1 MVALR
6 AVFDHETGRSPVLVS
21 THDELSELITRVI
34 ELSEGETIPSIVE
47 LGVNDDNPYAFPAL
61 QAGISAE
68 SGFVYELW
76 NPSRATL
83 GEQDA
88 RGTVLF
94 DYAAHPQEVPA
105 RHVVP
110 LDTVRVVLAAY
121 LEHGGQIPP
130 DFADLHPVVADQG

>member
-6 AVFDHETGRSPVLVS
+6 AVFDHETGRSPVLVN
-21 THDELSELITRVI
+21 TRDELSELITRVI
-34 ELSEGETIPSIVE
+34 ALSEGETIPSIVE
-47 LGVNDDNPYAFPAL
+47 LGVSDDNPYAFPAL

-83 GEQDA
+83 GEPDA
-88 RGTVLF
+88 TGTTLF
-94 DYAAHPQEVPA
+94 DYVAHPQEVPA

-110 LDTVRVVLAAY
+110 LDTVRAVLVAY
-121 LEHGGQIPP
+121 FEHGGFIPD
-130 DFADLHPVVADQG
+130 DFAELHAVDLD